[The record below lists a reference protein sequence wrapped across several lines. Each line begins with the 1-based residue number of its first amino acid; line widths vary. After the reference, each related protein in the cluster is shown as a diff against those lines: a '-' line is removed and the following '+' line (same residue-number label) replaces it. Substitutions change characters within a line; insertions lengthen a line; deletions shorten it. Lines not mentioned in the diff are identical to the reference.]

1 MRALVRYVWPA
12 LFAVPLWGQ
21 ENDRPEGWMA
31 RFDHAGTPDSALF
44 FVSMEPGWHVTTGPR
59 VILYNPSMTAA
70 GEYRL
75 TSEILVFPDP
85 GREAFGIFFGGENLE
100 RDNQS
105 YLYFLIRNTGSY
117 LVKHR
122 AGNET
127 HTILPWTEHSAIATL
142 EGGED
147 PVKNVLVIDAGAD
160 EVGFYVNGEMVN
172 SLPRS
177 DLRVDGVVGLRV
189 NHNLNLHVTSLA
201 VEPRG

>member
-21 ENDRPEGWMA
+21 ENDRPEGWVA
-31 RFDHAGTPDSALF
+31 RFDHAGAPDSALF

-59 VILYNPSMTAA
+59 VILYNPSMTAS

-85 GREAFGIFFGGENLE
+85 RREAFGIFFGGENLE
-100 RDNQS
+100 RDSQS
-105 YLYFLIRNTGSY
+105 YLYFLIRNNGSY

-127 HTILPWTEHSAIATL
+127 HTFIPWTEHSAIATL
-142 EGGED
+142 DGGED
-147 PVKNVLVIDAGAD
+147 PVKNVLVVEAGAD

-177 DLRVDGVVGLRV
+177 DLRLDGVVGLRV